1 MFAAIR
7 RASSLVSSL
16 AANRATLAV
25 RSFSYANLTS
35 LLGCKS
41 DRDGIGRLGPSRRR
55 ERRAA
60 NLSGAMLALPFRP
73 GGGERDWAFT
83 CRARRTQSRIAAGLP
98 FHFCTPK
105 LGLGLGWRHL

>member
-41 DRDGIGRLGPSRRR
+41 DRDGIGRFGPSRRRR

-60 NLSGAMLALPFRP
+60 NLSGAMLGLPFQP
-73 GGGERDWAFT
+73 AWCERDWAFT
-83 CRARRTQSRIAAGLP
+83 CGACRTQSGIAAGLP
-98 FHFCTPK
+98 FHPCTPR
-105 LGLGLGWRHL
+105 LGPGLG